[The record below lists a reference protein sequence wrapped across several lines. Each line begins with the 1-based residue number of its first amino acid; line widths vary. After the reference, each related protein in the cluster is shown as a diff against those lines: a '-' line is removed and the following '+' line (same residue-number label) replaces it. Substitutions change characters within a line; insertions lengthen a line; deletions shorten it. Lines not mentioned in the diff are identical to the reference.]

1 MFVYLEVQVWRQQ
14 HQPIYLFLLEGQL
27 VTTGQRKFPWHL
39 LLLQAFLLVFHAVL
53 KLLEKSAQQAD
64 FVLAKILSSCCS
76 ISATFNNTLGQG
88 LYHPQNLNN

>member
-1 MFVYLEVQVWRQQ
+1 
-14 HQPIYLFLLEGQL
+14 
-27 VTTGQRKFPWHL
+27 
-39 LLLQAFLLVFHAVL
+39 L